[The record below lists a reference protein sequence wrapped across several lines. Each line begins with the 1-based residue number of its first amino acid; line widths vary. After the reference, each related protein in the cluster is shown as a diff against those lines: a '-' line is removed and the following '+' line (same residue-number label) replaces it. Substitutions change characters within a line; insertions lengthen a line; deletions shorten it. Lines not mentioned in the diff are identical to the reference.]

1 MLPPQKHEGKK
12 LPRNQGALEGSREE
26 TLAGAHLQMMRSTL
40 AANADREDFPSM
52 EAGVSD
58 SPSMDN
64 TDADREGFGWDCG
77 RGVWSRGL
85 PFHGGWDLGGWD
97 SGERLGSSAAVVLP
111 LHSKSSL
118 GMLLGWWLPQGMS
131 LAYRASSSVMNHDQL
146 LVSQTLS
153 WWLGMNIVSYLE
165 KMRVLQSEM
174 CSHVF
179 P

>member
-1 MLPPQKHEGKK
+1 MGQV
-12 LPRNQGALEGSREE
+12 Q
-26 TLAGAHLQMMRSTL
+26 
-40 AANADREDFPSM
+40 
-52 EAGVSD
+52 
-58 SPSMDN
+58 
-64 TDADREGFGWDCG
+64 
-77 RGVWSRGL
+77 
-85 PFHGGWDLGGWD
+85 DLCMACC
-97 SGERLGSSAAVVLP
+97 SAAVVLP

-118 GMLLGWWLPQGMS
+118 GMLLGWWQPQGMS

>member
-1 MLPPQKHEGKK
+1 MGQV
-12 LPRNQGALEGSREE
+12 Q
-26 TLAGAHLQMMRSTL
+26 
-40 AANADREDFPSM
+40 
-52 EAGVSD
+52 
-58 SPSMDN
+58 
-64 TDADREGFGWDCG
+64 
-77 RGVWSRGL
+77 
-85 PFHGGWDLGGWD
+85 DLCMACC
-97 SGERLGSSAAVVLP
+97 SAAVVLP

-118 GMLLGWWLPQGMS
+118 GMLLGWWQPQGMS
-131 LAYRASSSVMNHDQL
+131 LACRASSSIMNHDQL